1 MTTIQ
6 YRNELNRN
14 VINSSKRSSTKGE
27 YNLLNKSVNFCLYYN
42 RKQIE
47 SDLENFYRTVKLKK
61 HFILNTKMKSNINTY

>member
-6 YRNELNRN
+6 YRNEPNRN
-14 VINSSKRSSTKGE
+14 VINLSKRSFTKGE

-61 HFILNTKMKSNINTY
+61 HFIVNTKMKSNINTY